1 MVILYHST
9 LRFTDIPANSQVLL
23 WQSNPH
29 TYEANSIH
37 HRTVIVTAGVH
48 QGLAERLAP
57 PGLTF

>member
-1 MVILYHST
+1 MFQQIAQFSLYICEA
-9 LRFTDIPANSQVLL
+9 FTVQKEVLHL
-23 WQSNPH
+23 
-29 TYEANSIH
+29 TMAAFH